1 MKIQLCFQ
9 KKKEKKKLKNSEFT
23 YRDEKDKKYQQFNT
37 NSKLDRGRDHLDCFF
52 KAVTI
57 MTVTSEN

>member
-9 KKKEKKKLKNSEFT
+9 KKKERKKLKNSEST
-23 YRDEKDKKYQQFNT
+23 YRDEKKINYKQYNT
-37 NSKLDRGRDHLDCFF
+37 NSKLDRGRDHLDRFF

>member
-9 KKKEKKKLKNSEFT
+9 KKKERKKLKNSEST
-23 YRDEKDKKYQQFNT
+23 YRDEKKKNYKQYNT
-37 NSKLDRGRDHLDCFF
+37 NSKLDRGRDHLDRFF